1 MIKQN
6 SALLELS
13 QELENYSQE
22 IAKQLAIETRERL
35 YKEADNAISDFYG
48 HYDPLYYKRH
58 QPIGYNIRKSFRKYY
73 HAPHGNIFSGGIEM
87 SSDWMDDIYR
97 YDKDYIATL
106 IYSGFHGNVLMFPFK
121 VSNVPPIMSPSP
133 IGRILEARDDIVKN
147 ISKIANPISAKIRQ
161 TGNYKY
167 IKWSEVDVWEIARK

>member
-1 MIKQN
+1 MSKTNIG
-6 SALLELS
+6 LIELS
-13 QELENYSQE
+13 QELERYSKE
-22 IAKQLAIETRERL
+22 IAKQLAIETREKL
-35 YKEADNAISDFYG
+35 FKEADNAISDFYS

-73 HAPHGNIFSGGIEM
+73 HAPHGNIYSGGIEM
-87 SSDWMDDIYR
+87 SSDWMDDVYR

-106 IYSGFHGNVLMFPFK
+106 IYSGFHGNVLMFPFT

-133 IGRILEARDDIVKN
+133 IERILEVRNDIVKN
-147 ISKIANPISAKIRQ
+147 INKIVSPISVKIRQ

-167 IKWSEVDVWEIARK
+167 IK